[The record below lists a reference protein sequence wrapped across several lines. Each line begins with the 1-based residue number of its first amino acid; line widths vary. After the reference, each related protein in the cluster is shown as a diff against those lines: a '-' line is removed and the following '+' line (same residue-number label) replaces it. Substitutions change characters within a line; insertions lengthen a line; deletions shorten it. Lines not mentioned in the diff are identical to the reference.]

1 MRQIVYFSTA
11 SGRQDAETIA
21 ALLAVSRYS
30 QRCGNITGL
39 LVAGGYRYLQVIEG
53 PALSVE
59 ALLEEIR
66 RDQCHIGLTV
76 LVNRRIR
83 VRSFAESMAY
93 FDEPELVD
101 YATLKQLIDRMRAKV
116 NERELGDQIDCFERS
131 FAVASLAPVA
141 SPWTLATTYAPGLTF
156 DRSH

>member
-1 MRQIVYFSTA
+1 MRKRLPHYWRFPEILGGTEISPA
-11 SGRQDAETIA
+11 CSLRADIA
-21 ALLAVSRYS
+21 
-30 QRCGNITGL
+30 IFKI
-39 LVAGGYRYLQVIEG
+39 IEG

-66 RDQCHIGLTV
+66 RDQCHVGLTV

-83 VRSFAESMAY
+83 VRSFAGSMAY
-93 FDEPELVD
+93 FDEPELGD

-116 NERELGDQIDCFERS
+116 SERELRDQIDCFERR
-131 FAVASLAPVA
+131 FTVASLAPVA